1 MNDLFRLLERLATES
16 VSPRTREID
25 LLDARRI
32 VGLLHDEDR
41 TVADAVAPELD
52 HIADLAERV
61 AGAFRQGGRL
71 IYVGAGTSGR
81 LGVVDAS
88 ECPPTYGTD
97 PEMVQGVIAGGPGA
111 MFRSVEG
118 AEDRPEEGAAAMDD
132 LKVSRM
138 DAVIGLSAS
147 GRTPYVLGALR
158 RAHESGAV
166 TGFVTTN
173 AREVV
178 SPLTPFVDVLICAE
192 VGPEPVTGSTRM
204 KSGTAQK
211 MILNMISTTA
221 MVRIGKTFGNV
232 MVDLQQTNQKLRER
246 SKRIIMTLAD
256 VDYATAAD
264 ILERAGGHV
273 KTALVMAL
281 ARVDA
286 DEAKRRLAA
295 VDGFVRK
302 AL

>member
-1 MNDLFRLLERLATES
+1 MNELFRLLERLATES
-16 VSPRTREID
+16 VNPWTREID
-25 LLDARRI
+25 LLDARQI
-32 VGLLHDEDR
+32 VGLLHAEDR

-97 PEMVQGVIAGGPGA
+97 PDMVLGVIAGGQGA

-118 AEDRPEEGAAAMDD
+118 AEDRPDLGAKAMDE
-132 LKVSRM
+132 LGLQQN
-138 DAVIGLSAS
+138 DAVIGISAS
-147 GRTPYVLGALR
+147 GRTPFVIGALR
-158 RAHESGAV
+158 HADEVGAV

-178 SPLTPFVDVLICAE
+178 SPLAPFVDVLICAE

-232 MVDLQQTNQKLRER
+232 MVDLQQTNEKLRER
-246 SKRIIMTLAD
+246 SKRIIMTIAD
-256 VDYATAAD
+256 VDYTTASD
-264 ILERAGGHV
+264 VLRDAGGHV
-273 KTALVMAL
+273 KTALVMAM
-281 ARVDA
+281 ANVSA
-286 DEAKRRLAA
+286 DEALRRLSA

>member
-16 VSPRTREID
+16 VNPRTREID
-25 LLDARRI
+25 LLDARQI

-118 AEDRPEEGAAAMDD
+118 AEDRPGEGAAAMDA
-132 LKVSRM
+132 LGIQQI

-147 GRTPYVLGALR
+147 GRTPFVLGALR
-158 RAHESGAV
+158 RADEIGAV

-173 AREVV
+173 SREVV
-178 SPLTPFVDVLICAE
+178 SPLAPFVDVLICAE

-232 MVDLQQTNQKLRER
+232 MVDLQQTNEKLQER

-264 ILERAGGHV
+264 ILGQAGGHV

-281 ARVDA
+281 AAVGPE
-286 DEAKRRLAA
+286 EAKRRLAA